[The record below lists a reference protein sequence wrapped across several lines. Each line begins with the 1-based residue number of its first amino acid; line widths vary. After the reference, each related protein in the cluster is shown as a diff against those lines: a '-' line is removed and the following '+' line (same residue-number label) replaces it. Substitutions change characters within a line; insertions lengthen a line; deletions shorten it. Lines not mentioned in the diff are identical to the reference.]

1 MLESI
6 DFRSWK
12 NCSLIRKFRR
22 SWNVWIEHYLPNS
35 NGRVSEVSF
44 RGQFQ
49 RSVSASHLCNLFW
62 AFQSCLSHLKNH
74 EVVHSEERPFK
85 CEICDKGFRRKY
97 DKNRHVALV
106 HIQKIDKS
114 PDQTHSQQPEYSIP
128 PSQVER
134 LSANQQPALGIQS
147 EFSLQTY
154 LNQIIQSTAKQEP
167 IDDDHD
173 ANQMEPESSITSAAS
188 STSSSSPPK
197 ISFKVEISRDDDGH
211 VMDTDIPQ
219 THKIEKQ
226 FYCSQCPKSFPY
238 LSHLRKHQVIHFDE
252 KPFNCDICNKS
263 FRRWDYFYRVHEIKM
278 FLDKMFLSDTR
289 KLYITL
295 KTIN

>member
-1 MLESI
+1 M
-6 DFRSWK
+6 
-12 NCSLIRKFRR
+12 
-22 SWNVWIEHYLPNS
+22 
-35 NGRVSEVSF
+35 
-44 RGQFQ
+44 
-49 RSVSASHLCNLFW
+49 
-62 AFQSCLSHLKNH
+62 KNH

-114 PDQTHSQQPEYSIP
+114 PNSQLPVNSIIPSNQPDA
-128 PSQVER
+128 ER
-134 LSANQQPALGIQS
+134 SSPANQQPAFSGS

-154 LNQIIQSTAKQEP
+154 LNQIMQNTAKIEP
-167 IDDDHD
+167 ADDESD
-173 ANQMEPESSITSAAS
+173 AHQMEPESSIASAAS
-188 STSSSSPPK
+188 STSSTSPPK
-197 ISFKVEISRDDDGH
+197 ISFKVEISRDDGH
-211 VMDTDIPQ
+211 VVMDTDIPQ

-263 FRRWDYFYRVHEIKM
+263 FRR
-278 FLDKMFLSDTR
+278 
-289 KLYITL
+289 
-295 KTIN
+295 

>member
-1 MLESI
+1 M
-6 DFRSWK
+6 
-12 NCSLIRKFRR
+12 
-22 SWNVWIEHYLPNS
+22 
-35 NGRVSEVSF
+35 
-44 RGQFQ
+44 
-49 RSVSASHLCNLFW
+49 
-62 AFQSCLSHLKNH
+62 KNH

-114 PDQTHSQQPEYSIP
+114 PNSQIPVNSIIP
-128 PSQVER
+128 PNQPDAER
-134 LSANQQPALGIQS
+134 SSPANQQPAFSGS

-154 LNQIIQSTAKQEP
+154 LNQIMQNTAKIEP
-167 IDDDHD
+167 ADDESD
-173 ANQMEPESSITSAAS
+173 AHQMEPESSIASAAS
-188 STSSSSPPK
+188 STSSTSPPK
-197 ISFKVEISRDDDGH
+197 ISFKVEISRDDGH
-211 VMDTDIPQ
+211 VVMDTDIPQ

-263 FRRWDYFYRVHEIKM
+263 FRR
-278 FLDKMFLSDTR
+278 
-289 KLYITL
+289 
-295 KTIN
+295 

>member
-1 MLESI
+1 MATFSGASQLE
-6 DFRSWK
+6 
-12 NCSLIRKFRR
+12 NLI
-22 SWNVWIEHYLPNS
+22 
-35 NGRVSEVSF
+35 
-44 RGQFQ
+44 
-49 RSVSASHLCNLFW
+49 W
-62 AFQSCLSHLKNH
+62 AFRSCLSHLKNH

-114 PDQTHSQQPEYSIP
+114 PNQTHSQLPEYSIP

-167 IDDDHD
+167 IDDEHD
-173 ANQMEPESSITSAAS
+173 AHQMEPESSITSAAS

-263 FRRWDYFYRVHEIKM
+263 FRRWDYFYRAHEIRVIS
-278 FLDKMFLSDTR
+278 LDKMFLSDTR

>member
-1 MLESI
+1 M
-6 DFRSWK
+6 
-12 NCSLIRKFRR
+12 
-22 SWNVWIEHYLPNS
+22 
-35 NGRVSEVSF
+35 
-44 RGQFQ
+44 
-49 RSVSASHLCNLFW
+49 
-62 AFQSCLSHLKNH
+62 KNH

-114 PDQTHSQQPEYSIP
+114 PNQTHSQLTEYSTP
-128 PSQVER
+128 PSHLER
-134 LSANQQPALGIQS
+134 LSANQQPAMGIQS

-167 IDDDHD
+167 INDDNDVH
-173 ANQMEPESSITSAAS
+173 QMEPESSITSAAS

-197 ISFKVEISRDDDGH
+197 ISFKVEISRDDEISRDH

-263 FRRWDYFYRVHEIKM
+263 FRRYEFSFYRGTEIRVL
-278 FLDKMFLSDTR
+278 F
-289 KLYITL
+289 
-295 KTIN
+295 